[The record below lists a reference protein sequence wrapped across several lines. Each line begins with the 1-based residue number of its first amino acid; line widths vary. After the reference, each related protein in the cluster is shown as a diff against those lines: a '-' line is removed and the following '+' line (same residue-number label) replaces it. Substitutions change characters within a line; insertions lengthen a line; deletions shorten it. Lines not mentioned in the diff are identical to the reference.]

1 VTENPYGRELAGR
14 EPLTS
19 LADSAEQIRSLV
31 AGFDQPA
38 WLRSYAEGKWT
49 AAQIAQHLAHCELF
63 LGTRVRLALTVPNYV
78 VQPFEQDD
86 LMRIEVAESG
96 PTAFASYY
104 AQRQM
109 NLPFFR
115 QLTAAQLDHPVHHP
129 EKGGISV
136 RWIIELFAGHDWR
149 HIGQLREIVHST
161 ART

>member
-1 VTENPYGRELAGR
+1 MVENPYGRDLGGR

-31 AGFDQPA
+31 AGFDAAA
-38 WLRSYAEGKWT
+38 WSRSYAEGKWT

-86 LMRIEVAESG
+86 VMRVEAAANG
-96 PTAFASYY
+96 PLAFASYY

-115 QLTAAQLDHPVHHP
+115 SLTDAQLDRPAHHP
-129 EKGGISV
+129 ERGAISV
-136 RWIIELFAGHDWR
+136 RWIIEMFAGHDWH
-149 HIGQLREIVHST
+149 HIPQLRRIAGAAS
-161 ART
+161 